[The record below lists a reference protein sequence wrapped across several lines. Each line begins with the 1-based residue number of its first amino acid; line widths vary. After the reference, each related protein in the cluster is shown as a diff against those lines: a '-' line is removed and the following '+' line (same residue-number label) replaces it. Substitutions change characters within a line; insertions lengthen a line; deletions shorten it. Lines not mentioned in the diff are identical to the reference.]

1 MALPSSHGG
10 NARLTQWLLL
20 LPPCLPGGLML
31 LLGWMRD
38 AYRPAH
44 DAAAILRAR
53 QQADGLYT
61 AGSIAL
67 LGGLLMA
74 AFVAWKILRPTPL
87 EEEGDTDA
95 PEGR

>member
-1 MALPSSHGG
+1 MALPSSSGG

-20 LPPCLPGGLML
+20 LPPCLPGALML
-31 LLGWMRD
+31 LLGWVRD
-38 AYRPAH
+38 SYRPAQ

-87 EEEGDTDA
+87 EEEEGA
-95 PEGR
+95 NVPEGR